1 MARRGP
7 KPEPAAVK
15 AAKGNPGRRN
25 IGSDPVD
32 ESVPAAAK
40 AQPAKIDPPKWL
52 QKEGL
57 AIWKRIAPRLV
68 SLKLLTQTDADTFA
82 RYCRNYARWL
92 KMQNRLDKM
101 GEIYE
106 IETAS
111 GKVRRADPAYVIGD
125 RLERQLVS
133 AEAVFGLNPAER
145 QRIFAARAAK
155 TTDPGD
161 LFKDQPM
168 PNQPAQ
174 HIRNQPKPAPADK
187 PVGFLQ

>member
-1 MARRGP
+1 MTRRGP

-32 ESVPAAAK
+32 ETVQAATK
-40 AQPAKIDPPKWL
+40 AAPGKIEPPKWL
-52 QKEGL
+52 KKEGL
-57 AIWKRIAPRLV
+57 GIWKRIAPRLV

-92 KMQNRLDKM
+92 KMQSRLDEM

-111 GKVRRADPAYVIGD
+111 GTVRRADPAYMIGD
-125 RLERQLVS
+125 RLERQLVT

-145 QRIFAARAAK
+145 QRIFAARAGK
-155 TTDPGD
+155 TPDPGD
-161 LFKDQPM
+161 LFEGQIM
-168 PNQPAQ
+168 PRQPASRHKHQ
-174 HIRNQPKPAPADK
+174 ANHASADK

>member
-15 AAKGNPGRRN
+15 AAKGNPGRRV
-25 IGSDPVD
+25 IGADPVED
-32 ESVPAAAK
+32 ATQSAAK
-40 AQPAKIDPPKWL
+40 APLATVEPPKWL
-52 QKEGL
+52 KKDGL
-57 AIWKRIAPRLV
+57 LIWKRIAPRLI

-92 KMQNRLDKM
+92 KMQARLDDM

-111 GKVRRADPAYVIGD
+111 GVVRRPDPAYMIGD

-161 LFKDQPM
+161 LFDEPPLRHNASQ
-168 PNQPAQ
+168 A
-174 HIRNQPKPAPADK
+174 KPAPANK